1 MLLQFFMHKEAEI
14 LRLGCTFPRRNRWKA
29 IACAKQIFA
38 AMSEKADWDIFEMA
52 LKVTNYS
59 YFVHKKE
66 YILFINHSRK
76 SIFTQ
81 PKSI

>member
-1 MLLQFFMHKEAEI
+1 MLLQFFVHKEAEI
-14 LRLGCTFPRRNRWKA
+14 SRVDCAFPRRNAWKA
-29 IACAKQIFA
+29 IACTKQIFV
-38 AMSEKADWDIFEMA
+38 AMSEKTDRGIFEMA

-59 YFVHKKE
+59 YFIHKKE